1 MTGVPV
7 PAVAPARPAERVL
20 WRLRK
25 GERIAE
31 ASVRELP
38 HGDELRFIAD
48 NVLRWSQVFRGDR
61 RELTARANDK
71 RQDFERLGW
80 TAVD

>member
-7 PAVAPARPAERVL
+7 PVPQSPRPMERLL

-25 GERIAE
+25 GDRIAE
-31 ASVRELP
+31 ASVREMP
-38 HGDELRFIAD
+38 HGCELRFIAD

-61 RELTARANDK
+61 SELTARAHEK

-80 TAVD
+80 TAMD